1 MQKISPHLWFDK
13 EARAAAELY
22 VAAFGGDSAVTSST
36 PLSDTPSG
44 DVEVVSFRLLG
55 YDFLSISAGPLFK
68 FNPSISFFVNFDPS
82 QRTDAREALDAL
94 WDKLIEGGTAL
105 MPLGKYPFSEHY
117 GWVQDKFGVSWQLI
131 LTNPAGEPRPMI
143 VPSLLFTQSSCGQ
156 AEEAMKLYTSAFANA
171 RMGNLVRYGAG
182 QAPDK
187 EGTVMFGD
195 FMLNGQWFAA
205 MDSAQAHDFSF
216 NEAVSLVVQCQD
228 QAEIDHFWNTL
239 AADPE
244 AGQCGWI
251 KDKFGVSWQ
260 IVPMQLGEL
269 MRGTAERRKRV
280 TQAFLKM
287 KKFDIA
293 ALQRAADNT

>member
-13 EARAAAELY
+13 EARAAAEFY

-143 VPSLLFTQSSCGQ
+143 VPSLLFTQSACGQ
-156 AEEAMKLYTSAFANA
+156 AEEAMKLYTSAFANS

-182 QAPDK
+182 HAPDK
-187 EGTVMFGD
+187 EGTLMFGD

-216 NEAVSLVVQCQD
+216 NEALSLVVQCQD
-228 QAEIDHFWNTL
+228 QAEIDHFWNKL

-269 MRGTAERRKRV
+269 MSGTAERCKRV

-293 ALQRAADNT
+293 ALQRVADNA